1 MADVDMQDAPP
12 AVKETKD
19 TTKAES
25 SLDSKKPKFE
35 VKKVREASW
44 QRYTLNNGS

>member
-19 TTKAES
+19 TAKAES
-25 SLDSKKPKFE
+25 SADNKKPRFE
-35 VKKVREASW
+35 VKKVRRI
-44 QRYTLNNGS
+44 QVVPRF